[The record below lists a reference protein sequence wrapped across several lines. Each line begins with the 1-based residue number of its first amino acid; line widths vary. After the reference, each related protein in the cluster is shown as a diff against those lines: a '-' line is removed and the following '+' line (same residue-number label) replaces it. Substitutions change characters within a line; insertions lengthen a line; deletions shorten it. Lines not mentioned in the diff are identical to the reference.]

1 MFENQK
7 FFVYLQCNFKK
18 KGEYMVERLKTTKEV
33 LAMLGISYTTL
44 WRIRKK
50 LAMFTTEK
58 KLKNYYSEEDIKEI
72 ELQLKK
78 ENACRI

>member
-1 MFENQK
+1 
-7 FFVYLQCNFKK
+7 
-18 KGEYMVERLKTTKEV
+18 MVERLKTTKEV
-33 LAMLGISYTTL
+33 LVMLGISYTTL

>member
-1 MFENQK
+1 
-7 FFVYLQCNFKK
+7 
-18 KGEYMVERLKTTKEV
+18 MVERLKTTKEV

-58 KLKNYYSEEDIKEI
+58 KLKNYYSQEDIKEI

-78 ENACRI
+78 ENACRG

>member
-1 MFENQK
+1 MA
-7 FFVYLQCNFKK
+7 
-18 KGEYMVERLKTTKEV
+18 ERLKTTKEV
-33 LAMLGISYTTL
+33 LVMLGISYTTL

-58 KLKNYYSEEDIKEI
+58 KLKNYYSQEDIKEI

>member
-1 MFENQK
+1 
-7 FFVYLQCNFKK
+7 
-18 KGEYMVERLKTTKEV
+18 MVERLKTTKEV

-58 KLKNYYSEEDIKEI
+58 KLKNYYSEEDVKEI

-78 ENACRI
+78 ENACRG

>member
-1 MFENQK
+1 
-7 FFVYLQCNFKK
+7 
-18 KGEYMVERLKTTKEV
+18 MVERLKTTKEV

-58 KLKNYYSEEDIKEI
+58 KLKNYYSEEDVKEI